1 MTQQH
6 TINNRHVVVVGGSSG
21 IGQAVAELASH
32 AGARVT
38 ILGRKAKPAE
48 GIAARQVDITETA
61 QLAGVFA
68 ELGPIDHL
76 VVTAGARIGSPALV
90 DLQRDVLQLA
100 FDTKLFA
107 ALFVIQAALPQLAE
121 RGSITLT
128 SGLLSR
134 KVSPGSLLKST
145 LNAAIE
151 VMGKSLARELAP
163 RRVNVVS
170 PGVTD
175 TAAWGE
181 AASEVRQSTLLRIGA
196 GLPLGRV
203 GQPEEVAQAYLLA
216 MQNEFM
222 TGSVI
227 DIDGGGL
234 L

>member
-1 MTQQH
+1 MTLHH
-6 TINNRHVVVVGGSSG
+6 TMSNRHVVVVGGSSG
-21 IGQAVAELASH
+21 IGQAVAELASS

-38 ILGRKAKPAE
+38 ILGRQARPAA
-48 GIAARQVDITETA
+48 GIAACQVDITATDR
-61 QLAGVFA
+61 LAGVFA

-76 VVTAGARIGSPALV
+76 VVTAGARIGSPTLA
-90 DLQRDVLQLA
+90 DLQRDTLQLA
-100 FDTKLFA
+100 FDTKVFA
-107 ALFVIQAALPQLAE
+107 TLFVVQAALPHLAE

-134 KVSPGSLLKST
+134 KFTSGSLLKSA

-151 VMGKSLARELAP
+151 AIGKSLARELAP

-175 TAAWGE
+175 TAAWGD
-181 AASEVRQSTLLRIGA
+181 ARQPALLRIGA

-203 GQPEEVAQAYLLA
+203 GRPEEVAQAYLLA

-227 DIDGGGL
+227 DVDGGGL